1 MKKIPNNARGGRAAQ
16 AKKTKEE
23 KIETAKTM
31 AAKRKRLTSQTLAT
45 AEGSLRLLDTDIEV
59 AVLDDGRRIITRT
72 GVFTALGR
80 PYRGNSRADGL
91 PAFVDGGYLQPFISP
106 ALREKLQPI
115 SYITKSGVDKDG
127 FDAGLLT
134 EICWVYIT
142 AGVHSTAKLTPAQQ
156 ATIQKAIALNKALNE
171 VAIVALIDEATGHD
185 KNRDKGALQDMLA
198 KMVAKNIR
206 EWTKTFDD
214 HYYEQLCRLRKVPY
228 PNEKHVYPSFLGH
241 DTNNI
246 IYDRL
251 TPGIRQKLKEEQK
264 RHKRKGK
271 MHQFLTGDIGYP
283 ALIKRVTEIATL
295 MERYD
300 DWGEF
305 IKMLDERYP
314 VQPKDPSIEKD

>member
-1 MKKIPNNARGGRAAQ
+1 MNKVPNRANGGKAAQ
-16 AKKTKEE
+16 AKKTKTER
-23 KIETAKTM
+23 TTM
-31 AAKRKRLTSQTLAT
+31 AKQLVEKRKKLAT
-45 AEGSLRLLDTDIEV
+45 QSLSTDEGVLQLLGQDIEV

-72 GVFTALGR
+72 GIFTALGR
-80 PYRGNSRADGL
+80 PYRGNSRIEGL
-91 PAFVDGGYLQPFISP
+91 PAFVDARYLQPFISSV
-106 ALREKLQPI
+106 LRDKLQPI
-115 SYITKSGVDKDG
+115 PYIDKSGVSKDG
-127 FDAGLLT
+127 FDASLLT

-142 AGVHSTAKLTPAQQ
+142 AGVSNDAKLTPAQQ
-156 ATIQKAIALNKALNE
+156 QTIQKAIALNRALND
-171 VAIVALIDEATGHD
+171 VAIIALIDEATGHD
-185 KNRDKGALQDMLA
+185 KKRDKHALQNTLAQMLQ
-198 KMVAKNIR
+198 KQMR
-206 EWTKTFDD
+206 EWVKTFDD
-214 HYYEQLCRLRKVPY
+214 RYYEQLCRLRKVAY

-314 VQPKDPSIEKD
+314 VQPKDPSIETD

>member
-1 MKKIPNNARGGRAAQ
+1 MKKIPNNAKGGRAAQ
-16 AKKTKEE
+16 AKKTKAER
-23 KIETAKTM
+23 IVTAKNL
-31 AAKRKRLTSQTLAT
+31 ANQRRKLASQVLAT
-45 AEGSLRLLDTDIEV
+45 DEGNLTLLDTEIEA

-80 PYRGNSRADGL
+80 PYRGNSRAEGL
-91 PAFVDGGYLQPFISP
+91 PAFVDAGYLQPFITPS
-106 ALREKLQPI
+106 LREKLLPI
-115 SYITKSGVDKDG
+115 EYITKSGVEKDG
-127 FDAGLLT
+127 FDASLLT
-134 EICWVYIT
+134 EICWLYIT
-142 AGVHSTAKLTPAQQ
+142 AGVHSDTKLTPAQQ
-156 ATIQKAIALNKALNE
+156 QTIQKAIALNKALND

-185 KNRDKGALQDMLA
+185 KKRDKHELQDTLA

-271 MHQFLTGDIGYP
+271 MHQFLTGDVGYP

-300 DWGEF
+300 DWDEF
-305 IKMLDERYP
+305 MKMLDERFP

>member
-1 MKKIPNNARGGRAAQ
+1 MKKIPNNARGGRARQAKLTPAEKSAQ
-16 AKKTKEE
+16 AK
-23 KIETAKTM
+23 
-31 AAKRKRLTSQTLAT
+31 RLAQQKQRLSAQVT
-45 AEGSLRLLDTDIEV
+45 AEGEGKIRLVDTDIDV

-72 GVFTALGR
+72 GVFSALGR
-80 PYRGNSRADGL
+80 PYRGNSRAEGL
-91 PAFVDGGYLQPFISP
+91 PAFIDAGYLQPFISSQ
-106 ALREKLQPI
+106 LREKLQPVHYI
-115 SYITKSGVDKDG
+115 SKSGADKDG
-127 FDAGLLT
+127 FDAGLLS
-134 EICWVYIT
+134 EICWVYIA
-142 AGVHSTAKLTPAQQ
+142 AGLNPSNKFTPAQQ
-156 ATIQKAIALNKALNE
+156 ATIQKAVALSKALNE
-171 VAIVALIDEATGHD
+171 VALTALIDEATGQD
-185 KNRDKGALQDMLA
+185 KKRDKGALQDMLA

-271 MHQFLTGDIGYP
+271 MHQFLTGDVGYP
-283 ALIKRVTEIATL
+283 VLIKRVTEIATL

-305 IKMLDERYP
+305 IKMLDERFP